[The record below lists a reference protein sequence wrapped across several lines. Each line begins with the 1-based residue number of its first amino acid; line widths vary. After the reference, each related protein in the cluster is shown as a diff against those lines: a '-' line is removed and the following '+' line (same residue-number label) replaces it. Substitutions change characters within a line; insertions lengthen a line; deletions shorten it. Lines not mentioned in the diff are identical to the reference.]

1 MKLLLDNN
9 LSPRL
14 ARCLQ
19 ALFTGDHE
27 IVALREKFSQDA
39 SDLDWITALSQ
50 EGGWAVLTKDLRIR
64 TRPHERAALDQ
75 SRIVYFFLAGSWNR
89 FGVEEM
95 AARLIRLVP
104 KMAAQT
110 ELADRGR
117 FELPIRAGSKLR
129 PHRA

>member
-1 MKLLLDNN
+1 LRLLLDNN

-14 ARCLQ
+14 ARYLQ
-19 ALFTGDHE
+19 ALFGGDHE
-27 IVALREKFSQDA
+27 IIALRDKFSHDA
-39 SDLDWITALSQ
+39 PDLDWITTLSQ

-75 SRIVYFFLAGSWNR
+75 SRIVYFFLAGSWSK

-129 PHRA
+129 PHRD